1 MTEQPLWAGSKF
13 QVIDSIQSIIQGFKV
28 SQQPKLICMNWY
40 ITKIVFQVIFNGKE
54 HLPQFDEQ
62 LRVVAASSKDEAF
75 NKAQQLG
82 MSEEGSV
89 VNIHNNQLIEWK
101 FINVSTLYQ
110 LKDLLDG
117 AEVCSTTL
125 EPESADNYIEMV
137 NAKAFHIKNSNTLE
151 ILQLA

>member
-1 MTEQPLWAGSKF
+1 
-13 QVIDSIQSIIQGFKV
+13 
-28 SQQPKLICMNWY
+28 MNWY